1 MLYYV
6 YNVDQDYDNN
16 FFVIADTPEE
26 AFEKASKSEWADEYI
41 TEELR
46 DEQDVLITQID
57 VSKGEVSYL
66 SYRPDEGVWE
76 VELTQEIIN

>member
-6 YNVDQDYDNN
+6 YNVDQDYTNN

-46 DEQDVLITQID
+46 DEQEVLITQLD
-57 VSKGEVSYL
+57 VSNGEVSYL
-66 SYRPDEGVWE
+66 RYSQDEGVWE
-76 VELTQEIIN
+76 VELTQEIVN

>member
-6 YNVDQDYDNN
+6 YNVDQEHENN
-16 FFVIADTPEE
+16 LFVVADTPEE
-26 AFEKASKSEWADEYI
+26 AFSKASEAEWADEYI

-46 DEQDVLITQID
+46 DYQEVYIIQID

-66 SYRPDEGVWE
+66 SYRPDERVWE
-76 VELTQEIIN
+76 VEHTEEIVN